1 MSRFSKRETKRRLL
15 HKRLAEWKKRHRGC
29 PHRSKITRQNPCEL
43 CRGIKE
49 LEVKLETVT
58 WGLGTAWRDV

>member
-1 MSRFSKRETKRRLL
+1 MSKYSKRELKRRVL

-29 PHRSKITRQNPCEL
+29 PHRNKIMQDNPCAL

-49 LEVKLETVT
+49 LQEELEVVT